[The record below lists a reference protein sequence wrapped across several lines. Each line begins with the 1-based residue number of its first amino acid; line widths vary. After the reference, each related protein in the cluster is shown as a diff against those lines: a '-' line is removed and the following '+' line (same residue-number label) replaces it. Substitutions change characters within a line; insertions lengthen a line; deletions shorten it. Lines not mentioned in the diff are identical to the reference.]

1 MALCRRTLNKIL
13 ENQLRSIQTSTKNL
27 NNDEIPNSFS
37 TKLDEKKERGKNF
50 VFKADGFIFDAS
62 KFRLEVLKSDNK
74 NLENVSFQLN
84 PDSYDDTNY
93 TKNNWKSINNKTS
106 IDGIKEALLKTE
118 LYKNYNKSKKRKQDL
133 RRFTKNLNILNF
145 KFQIYSFPFNVFHE
159 LLLSVNK
166 ILN

>member
-1 MALCRRTLNKIL
+1 MALCRRTLNKII
-13 ENQLRSIQTSTKNL
+13 ENQIRSIQTSTKKS

-37 TKLDEKKERGKNF
+37 TKLDEKKERDNNV
-50 VFKADGFIFDAS
+50 VFKEDRFIFDAS

-74 NLENVSFQLN
+74 NLKNVSFQLN